1 MGWSVDEK
9 AFYKKWWFIV
19 VVIVLVISV
28 FVGNGGKNDEAIA
41 AKELKERLTKQIA
54 TLEKRAMREKQPRR
68 KWELAEEV
76 RRLKAELGSLPGSHR
91 KQPESRA

>member
-28 FVGNGGKNDEAIA
+28 FVGNGGKNEDSINYRTIEDSYDHNNMFEIGYC
-41 AKELKERLTKQIA
+41 RGTK
-54 TLEKRAMREKQPRR
+54 
-68 KWELAEEV
+68 W
-76 RRLKAELGSLPGSHR
+76 
-91 KQPESRA
+91 